1 MQPAEPT
8 PAGDPVAPTGEPA
21 RTGELASPVA
31 VIHDGDLDHN
41 ISAMAAWCAQQSVQL
56 APHGKTTMAPQ
67 IFRRQLDA
75 GAWGLTVASAAQARV
90 AVAAGARRVLL
101 ANEVVDPVSVAV
113 LTGLLRDHPG
123 LAVWVYIDSPD
134 GALLLDT
141 ACRTTGLADD
151 PGVSARLSVLLE
163 LGEAGLRAGL
173 RTDAEALDLA
183 RFTAAR
189 TGLRLAGAAGFEG
202 VLGSDGAAGDAV
214 ARFCRRLV
222 AVTGQLARV
231 GLLTVT
237 AQQPAVV
244 SAGGSTYYDVV
255 ARELGHVHDVVGPSR
270 PVEVVLRSGCY
281 VTHDH
286 GLYARSAPAARGASG
301 PELRPALQVWARV
314 LSRPEPTRAVLDA
327 GRRDLSYDAELP
339 VPLWIGQTP
348 ARRRPLRATVEAL
361 SDQHTWLGLGPDTSV
376 AVGEWVGLGISHP
389 CSTFDRWRELLLV
402 DDDASILGTVET
414 CF

>member
-1 MQPAEPT
+1 MRSA
-8 PAGDPVAPTGEPA
+8 DLA
-21 RTGELASPVA
+21 RPEDLASPVA
-31 VIHDGDLDHN
+31 VIHEGDLGHN
-41 ISAMAAWCAQQSVQL
+41 ISAMAGWCAERSVHL
-56 APHGKTTMAPQ
+56 APHGKTTLAPE
-67 IFRRQLDA
+67 IFRRQLEA
-75 GAWGLTVASAAQARV
+75 GAWGLTVASASQAQV

-113 LTGLLRDHPG
+113 LAGLLRDHPD
-123 LAVWVYIDSPD
+123 LAVWVYIDSTD
-134 GALLLDT
+134 GARLLDT
-141 ACRTTGLADD
+141 ACHATGLAGD
-151 PGVSARLSVLLE
+151 PAAAARLSVLLE
-163 LGEAGLRAGL
+163 LGEAGLRAGV
-173 RTDAEALDLA
+173 RTDVEALDLA

-202 VLGSDGAAGDAV
+202 VLGSDGAAGAAV

-222 AVTGQLARV
+222 SVTGQLARE
-231 GLLTVT
+231 GLLAAT
-237 AQQPAVV
+237 AQQPAIV

-255 ARELGHVHDVVGPSR
+255 AHELSGVHEVAGTDH

-286 GLYARSAPAARGASG
+286 GLYARSAPAARGGSG
-301 PELRPALQVWARV
+301 PALRPALQVWARV

-327 GRRDLSYDAELP
+327 GRRHLSYDAGLP
-339 VPLWIGQTP
+339 VPLWIGGTP

-361 SDQHTWLGLGPDTSV
+361 SDQHTWLDLGPDTSV

-402 DDDASILGTVET
+402 DDDASILGTVAT

>member
-1 MQPAEPT
+1 MQPAEPA
-8 PAGDPVAPTGEPA
+8 PIGDM
-21 RTGELASPVA
+21 ASPVA

-41 ISAMAAWCAQQSVQL
+41 ITAMAAWCAQQSVQL

-67 IFRRQLDA
+67 IFRRQLAA
-75 GAWGLTVASAAQARV
+75 GAWGLTVASAVQARV
-90 AVAAGARRVLL
+90 AVVAGARRVLL

-113 LTGLLRDHPG
+113 LAGLLRDHPE

-141 ACRTTGLADD
+141 ACRTTGLAGD

-183 RFTAAR
+183 RFTATR
-189 TGLRLAGAAGFEG
+189 TGLRLAGTAGFEG
-202 VLGSDGAAGDAV
+202 VLGSDGAAEDAV

-222 AVTGQLARV
+222 SVTGQLARE

-255 ARELGHVHDVVGPSR
+255 ARELGHVHDVVGPGQ

-286 GLYARSAPAARGASG
+286 GLYARSAPAARGGSG
-301 PELRPALQVWARV
+301 PALRPALQVWARV

-348 ARRRPLRATVEAL
+348 AHRRPLRATVEAL